1 MNVYQ
6 AGLLRESRKVVGSN
20 TLIPI
25 LSITRLLRALG
36 LCVVFAASD
45 LHDKQWLSSSHRSF
59 TSNPGLVPGACYVL
73 HNWDGIGLDTG
84 TKWIRCF

>member
-25 LSITRLLRALG
+25 LSITRLLRALV

-45 LHDKQWLSSSHRSF
+45 LHDKQ
-59 TSNPGLVPGACYVL
+59 
-73 HNWDGIGLDTG
+73 
-84 TKWIRCF
+84 